1 MRIALLYNRDIYAQ
15 AALGHLIPS
24 MQEHRLE
31 LFFSQ
36 QVGRRVKRDPRLDKL
51 SRAETTFS
59 GTATLS
65 FEELAV
71 IASCKEQRI
80 DNINSEG
87 LERVADCEPDLI
99 VSIRFGQI
107 LEEPVIA
114 VPRIGVINLHSGLL
128 PAYKGV
134 MASFWS
140 LLNGE
145 RQLGTTLHWIT
156 DSKIDSGAIIS
167 TQQQQVDTS
176 KTYLQQVLSLYE
188 PGARQITEAVNDIEA
203 LAAQPHYDLPKGQYY
218 SFPETADI
226 DQFEAKGLRLL

>member
-15 AALGHLIPS
+15 AALSHLIPS
-24 MQEHRLE
+24 MQEHQLE

-36 QVGRRVKRDPRLDKL
+36 QVGRRIKRDPRLGKL
-51 SRAETTFS
+51 SRAETTFAS
-59 GTATLS
+59 TATLS

-140 LLNGE
+140 LFNGE
-145 RQLGTTLHWIT
+145 RQLGTTLQ
-156 DSKIDSGAIIS
+156 GLFAAS
-167 TQQQQVDTS
+167 TAERKSVM
-176 KTYLQQVLSLYE
+176 KYHFL
-188 PGARQITEAVNDIEA
+188 
-203 LAAQPHYDLPKGQYY
+203 
-218 SFPETADI
+218 
-226 DQFEAKGLRLL
+226 

>member
-1 MRIALLYNRDIYAQ
+1 
-15 AALGHLIPS
+15 
-24 MQEHRLE
+24 
-31 LFFSQ
+31 
-36 QVGRRVKRDPRLDKL
+36 
-51 SRAETTFS
+51 
-59 GTATLS
+59 
-65 FEELAV
+65 
-71 IASCKEQRI
+71 
-80 DNINSEG
+80 
-87 LERVADCEPDLI
+87 VADCEPDLI

-188 PGARQITEAVNDIEA
+188 PGARQITEAVKR
-203 LAAQPHYDLPKGQYY
+203 H
-218 SFPETADI
+218 
-226 DQFEAKGLRLL
+226 